1 MYMCARDID
10 FCSFSKI
17 FLNSSGGVVFLF
29 SILLVHEDFKMG
41 DKQGAPVIIPV
52 FL

>member
-1 MYMCARDID
+1 MITGAPC
-10 FCSFSKI
+10 FFSKI
-17 FLNSSGGVVFLF
+17 FLIVLAELYFLF